1 MNNRI
6 TDRLR
11 ARLVALRSPKLLAL
25 GVPLV
30 FLGQCA
36 PDGCAPVAPA
46 AAVVTVTDVVDGD
59 TVDLSTGARV
69 RIIGIDTPEVGTCG
83 AAEATARMEALVLGQ
98 AVSTPGGAHDGQD
111 RYGRSLRY
119 VDVNGVDA
127 GRTLIGEG
135 LAVARYDSRDGY
147 GGHPREAD
155 YVAADAA
162 IGNFCGCGR
171 PPGTNAG
178 PDPAGCGQLRCL
190 VPDGVHPV
198 ATARLGLRRHPA
210 PPVPSAGTRPAR
222 LRRQPRRRR
231 LRELT
236 VPAPW
241 AKLTLRYREGTT
253 PPTSSSIDA
262 PTPRSPT
269 PSS

>member
-6 TDRLR
+6 TDSLR

-36 PDGCAPVAPA
+36 PDGCAPVAPGP
-46 AAVVTVTDVVDGD
+46 AVVTVTDVVDGD
-59 TVDLSTGARV
+59 TVDLSTGVRV

-83 AAEATARMEALVLGQ
+83 APEATARMEALVLGQ
-98 AVSTPGGAHDGQD
+98 AVSTPGGARDGQD

-162 IGNFCGCGR
+162 IGNFCGTDAR
-171 PPGTNAG
+171 P
-178 PDPAGCGQLRCL
+178 
-190 VPDGVHPV
+190 
-198 ATARLGLRRHPA
+198 
-210 PPVPSAGTRPAR
+210 
-222 LRRQPRRRR
+222 
-231 LRELT
+231 
-236 VPAPW
+236 
-241 AKLTLRYREGTT
+241 
-253 PPTSSSIDA
+253 A
-262 PTPRSPT
+262 PTPVPT
-269 PSS
+269 PPPAGNCDASYPTVCIPSPPPDLNCGDIPHRRFQVLAPDPHGFDGNHDGVGCES